1 MSDDCDAHRQ
11 IFVLLKANIRR
22 SAAAPM
28 DKHLRPERRRLA
40 FAAAFLSAFIGMSA
54 RAQPAPQRTLAIDA
68 DRAPFARF
76 IDEAAQ
82 RFAMPAAFLSAV
94 IGAESLGDA
103 RALSPKGAIGLM
115 QIMPETWAALRRRYH
130 LGADPYD
137 AHDNILAGAAYL
149 RDLRDRYGIPGF
161 LAAYHAGPA
170 RWEDHIASGRPL
182 PSETGT
188 YLARLL
194 PVIEAGAVDDA
205 PWLASAVTSGAKAS
219 LFPPLSAV
227 PPKSSQDAAETPS
240 QPRSNDPRAVDGT
253 GLVPSSMGLFV
264 TPSYPGPSS

>member
-1 MSDDCDAHRQ
+1 MPDDCDARRQ
-11 IFVLLKANIRR
+11 IFALLPARVRR
-22 SAAAPM
+22 SAAAAM
-28 DKHLRPERRRLA
+28 DKHQRPKRRGLA
-40 FAAAFLSAFIGMSA
+40 FAAAFLSAFIGTSA
-54 RAQPAPQRTLAIDA
+54 QAQPAPQRTIAIDA
-68 DRAPFARF
+68 DHAPFARF

-182 PSETGT
+182 PSETRA

-194 PVIEAGAVDDA
+194 PVIAAGAVDDA
-205 PWLASAVTSGAKAS
+205 PWLASAVTSWANAS
-219 LFPPLSAV
+219 LFPPPSDV
-227 PPKSSQDAAETPS
+227 PPKSSQDAAEAPS
-240 QPRSNDPRAVDGT
+240 RRHSNDPRAVDGT
-253 GLVPSSMGLFV
+253 GLAPSSMGLFV
-264 TPSYPGPSS
+264 TPSRPSPSS